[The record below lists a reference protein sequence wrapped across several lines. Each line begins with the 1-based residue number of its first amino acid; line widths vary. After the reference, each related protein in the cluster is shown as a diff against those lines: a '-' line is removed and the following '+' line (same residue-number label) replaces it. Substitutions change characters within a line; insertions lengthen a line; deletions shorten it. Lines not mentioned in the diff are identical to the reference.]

1 MAINITN
8 FFSLAVV
15 SDDNNFDREAMLK
28 RAAEMVN
35 DWCDA
40 NQPAVTL
47 IAPVV
52 KEYFFKSAGKAVK
65 LADLVKHV
73 NERCLGGSDAER
85 AQAIHAILHGGGYKG
100 IKGRNGGYVLAGPEK
115 GPLRLADDTNA
126 TESTDQ

>member
-8 FFSLAVV
+8 FFSLSVV
-15 SDDNNFDREAMLK
+15 SDDNTFDREAMIQ
-28 RAAEMVN
+28 RATQMVN

-52 KEYFFKSAGKAVK
+52 KAYFVKHAGQAVK
-65 LADLVKHV
+65 LADLIKHV
-73 NERCLGGSDAER
+73 NERCAGGTDADR

-100 IKGRNGGYVLAGPEK
+100 IKGRNGGYVLSGPER
-115 GPLRLADDTNA
+115 GPLRLVE
-126 TESTDQ
+126 TETPSEE